1 MLSNKLLTKYQPIVL
16 ALAGVFQA
24 SYLVNQLAMTGT
36 CDEAGFNTSLNSI
49 YKINAANVAAVFG
62 GLANIK
68 LGLRQLEIIFSH
80 NQPNQNPH
88 ISRYALSLILLQ
100 HKLSNNKIMMT
111 ELRKRIEQVIKQVEY
126 FSPTHST
133 VINNLADI
141 YTTTVSKFHF
151 RINIIGKAEN
161 LRTESQINKMRALF
175 LAGIR
180 AAVLW
185 RQVGGRRWQLFFSRP
200 VLLLVVREMLQ
211 EIDRTYPS

>member
-1 MLSNKLLTKYQPIVL
+1 VLSNKILTKYQPIVL
-16 ALAGVFQA
+16 ALAGVFQT

-36 CDEAGFNTSLNSI
+36 CDEAAFNASINSI

-62 GLANIK
+62 GKANLK
-68 LGLRQLEIIFSH
+68 LGLRQIELIFGHNEIKPS
-80 NQPNQNPH
+80 PH
-88 ISRYALSLILLQ
+88 ISRYALSLILVQ
-100 HKLSNNKIMMT
+100 HKVSANRTMME
-111 ELRKRIEQVIKQVEY
+111 ELRKRIEQVIKQAEY

-141 YTTTVSKFHF
+141 YTTTVSKFRF
-151 RINIIGKAEN
+151 RINIVGKAEN

-200 VLLLVVREMLQ
+200 TLLLVVREILK
-211 EIDRTYPS
+211 EIERTAI